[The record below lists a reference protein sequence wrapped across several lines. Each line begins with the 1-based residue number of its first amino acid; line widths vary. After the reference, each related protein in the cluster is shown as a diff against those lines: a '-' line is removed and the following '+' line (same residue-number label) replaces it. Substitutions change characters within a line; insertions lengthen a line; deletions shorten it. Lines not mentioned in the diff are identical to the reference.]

1 MATSRANYGYYEV
14 IDSSKEIIIAGHG
27 MFIQLD
33 KLKLSDKIASGISYA
48 IIAALSKTED

>member
-1 MATSRANYGYYEV
+1 MATSCANYGYYEV

-33 KLKLSDKIASGISYA
+33 KLKLTDKTASGISYA

>member
-14 IDSSKEIIIAGHG
+14 IDSPKEIIIAGHG

-33 KLKLSDKIASGISYA
+33 KLKLSDETASKISYA
-48 IIAALSKTED
+48 IIAALAETKD